1 MDFMAYLEMINQAV
15 QNTGAAAQQYVAA
28 DTMFTKDDKKR
39 LEELKRREELGTLGY
54 TEDEKQRIMR
64 NMLAPQQARERD
76 RATEQAALLSA
87 GDQGAAA
94 SFASNLVQAD
104 TAGKA
109 RAQASEN
116 YATAQQAER
125 QVQKDEKVFLQDA
138 KAAETA
144 AKLNALF
151 SFLGNSSETG
161 TQTAQQLQMNQA
173 MRQGQLS
180 QDARAAGA
188 GAALTTQQN
197 IEADDLALYQF

>member
-1 MDFMAYLEMINQAV
+1 MDYMAYLEMINQAV

-104 TAGKA
+104 AADKA
-109 RAQASEN
+109 RAQASEQ
-116 YATAQQAER
+116 YSTAQQAER

-151 SFLGNSSETG
+151 SFAMNSSETG

>member
-104 TAGKA
+104 AAGKA

-173 MRQGQLS
+173 MKQGQLS

-197 IEADDLALYQF
+197 VEADDLALYQF